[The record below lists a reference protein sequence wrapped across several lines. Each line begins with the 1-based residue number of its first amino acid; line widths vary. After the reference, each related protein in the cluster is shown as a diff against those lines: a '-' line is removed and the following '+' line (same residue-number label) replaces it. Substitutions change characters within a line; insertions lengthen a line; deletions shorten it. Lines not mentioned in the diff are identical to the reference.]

1 MKIEQDEETGQWTVY
16 SQEFD
21 YMAYGKTQDEALD
34 NFEHGLY
41 ATITERVKVGV
52 DPLFK

>member
-1 MKIEQDEETGQWTVY
+1 MKIEQDEETGQWIVY

-34 NFEHGLY
+34 NFECGLF
-41 ATITERVKVGV
+41 ATITERVKAGCS
-52 DPLFK
+52 PLLK